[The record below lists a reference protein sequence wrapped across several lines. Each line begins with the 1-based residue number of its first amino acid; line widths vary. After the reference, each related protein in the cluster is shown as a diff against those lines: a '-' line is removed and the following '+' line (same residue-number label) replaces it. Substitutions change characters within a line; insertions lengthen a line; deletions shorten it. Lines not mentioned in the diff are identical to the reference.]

1 MLYYN
6 SEVILMKALCEIIR
20 FSVDDIVTASPCT
33 VDDTCPTNMGGV
45 CGMDD

>member
-20 FSVDDIVTASPCT
+20 FSVDDVVTASPCT
-33 VDDTCPTNMGGV
+33 VDDTCPTNLGGL
-45 CGMDD
+45 CPGDD